1 MDLSQFTVE
10 ELQKMQQGDFSGIS
24 TEKLQSLQQGLATA
38 GVPGSQSASEFT
50 SLTEPKPVESQ
61 RARMMAQG
69 ASMGAA
75 DELEA
80 AVRSMFPGQEYQPVL
95 QQIRDEINAY
105 RKSQPGAS
113 LAYELGGAA
122 MVPGFGLKKLVGES
136 PTLARLVAGTAGY
149 GAAAG
154 GLTAAATGEGDVW
167 QRLSRV
173 PGGAAMGAVAGP
185 TGYAIG
191 KGIQGAG
198 NAFVDFARRRLGG
211 RGAKI
216 VETELQRIAKQMDL
230 STDEIADKIMR
241 GEIMAENATIQD
253 IVRAYGRGGGDAQS
267 IIREALTTRPGQLRE
282 DAIQQLSKY
291 LAPNMPG
298 NVRQQMA
305 MSDAAAKLAEK
316 QAYDAASAQGAV
328 ITKPLLDSMSDVI
341 KRSPK
346 SGADLQEAY
355 RASTGKKPFFYI
367 DENGDVIYSRAPT
380 IADAESLYKGMRDI
394 ANEAFMRGKGGIGG
408 DYKLFANALKEQIDM
423 ASAPMQAARSE
434 ASQVRKAR
442 DAFDLGKSIFSQN
455 ADQVVMDFNKMA
467 NNPGEVRALRAGV
480 MDALRAKMA
489 TGNKLTTISRL
500 ADETTKEGQIL
511 RTVFPG
517 DQLENVIGYLSRAAQ
532 SARAAGAVLG
542 GSSTAPT
549 QMAAQRIGSDFSA
562 QEIAN
567 AATGNIFAL
576 GGIAR
581 KLVDRMAPKNLSDAQ
596 RAKVAEILVSTDPRL
611 VSNAL
616 QDQSGL
622 AMLQAQ
628 IQRITSSLPG
638 MLLSAGTVGGGLA
651 GANMTGAQ

>member
-38 GVPGSQSASEFT
+38 GVPGSQPASTFT
-50 SLTEPKPVESQ
+50 SLTAPQPVEPQ
-61 RARMMAQG
+61 RMRMMAQG
-69 ASMGAA
+69 ASLGTS

-95 QQIRDEINAY
+95 QQIRDEIKAY
-105 RKSQPGAS
+105 RKDQPGAS

-154 GLTAAATGEGDVW
+154 GVTAAATGEGDVW

-185 TGYAIG
+185 AGYAIG

-230 STDEIADKIMR
+230 STDEIADKILR

-253 IVRAYGRGGGDAQS
+253 IVRAYGRGGGEAQS
-267 IIREALTTRPGQLRE
+267 IIREALTTRPGQLRD

-291 LAPNMPG
+291 LAPDMPG

-305 MSDAAAKLAEK
+305 MSDAAAKRAEK
-316 QAYDAASAQGAV
+316 QAYGGAFEQGAV
-328 ITKPLLDSMSDVI
+328 INKDMLDALTEGV
-341 KRSPK
+341 KRAPQA
-346 SGADLQEAY
+346 GAALQDAY
-355 RASTGKKPFFYI
+355 RAQTGKSPFFRFQDGEI
-367 DENGDVIYSRAPT
+367 VFDRAPT
-380 IADAESLYKGMRDI
+380 LQDFEIVRRGLRDLQDQAYRAGAGASGEGYKEAELMLRDAIDAASP
-394 ANEAFMRGKGGIGG
+394 
-408 DYKLFANALKEQIDM
+408 AL
-423 ASAPMQAARSE
+423 ASARTGAKETRT
-434 ASQVRKAR
+434 AR
-442 DAFDLGKSIFSQN
+442 DAFKLGQSIFSQN
-455 ADQVVMDFNKMA
+455 ADQVVMDFNKMS
-467 NNPGEVRALRAGV
+467 NNPASVRALRAGV

-489 TGNKLTTISRL
+489 TGNKLTTVSRL

-517 DQLENVIGYLSRAAQ
+517 DQLDSVIGSLGRATQ

-549 QMAAQRIGSDFSA
+549 QMAAQRIGSDLSA

-581 KLVDRMAPKNLSDAQ
+581 KLVDRLAPKNLSDAQ
-596 RAKVAEILVSTDPRL
+596 RAKVAEILVSTDPKM

-628 IQRITSSLPG
+628 IQRITSRLPG